1 MDFQVIG
8 IFIIVGVIFIPVGI
22 ISLFASENVI
32 HFNLILKIVSFPMID
47 IVLETVISFSDT

>member
-8 IFIIVGVIFIPVGI
+8 IFIIVGVVFIPVGI

-32 HFNLILKIVSFPMID
+32 DFNLILKIVSLPMID
-47 IVLETVISFSDT
+47 IVLETVISLSDA